1 MLRKAIL
8 VIAAI
13 GMTYGFT
20 AFAGYMLYATSEGRT
35 EAGLSALI
43 RFAINP
49 VIAVLIGAFVGLF
62 SKNHPVPVTILGLAP
77 WIILLLSTPNKPIS
91 MSDWVQWLSPILV
104 YLPLAVIAALLI
116 SRYRSIA
123 RQANPDSC

>member
-1 MLRKAIL
+1 MLRKALL

-13 GMTYGFT
+13 GMTYGST
-20 AFAGYMLYATSEGRT
+20 ALAGYMLYANSEGRS
-35 EAGLSALI
+35 EAGLAALI

-77 WIILLLSTPNKPIS
+77 WIVLLLSTPNKPIS

-104 YLPLAVIAALLI
+104 YLPLAVIAASLI
-116 SRYRSIA
+116 SRYRSIV